1 LDIAATSSQCSHAD
15 DSAAFPSR
23 VGSSLDVATV
33 TTQRPDCEV
42 VAVADDAQDAS
53 ESDAAIWTPDQR
65 LRVFVSSTLAELA
78 DERAAVRRAV
88 SALRLTPVMFE
99 LGARP
104 HPPRELYRAYLAQS
118 DIFIGLYWQR
128 YGWIG
133 PDMDISGLE
142 DELRLSATMSMPRL
156 LYVKTPAP
164 EREPGLEAMIAGLQ
178 SDASDSYR
186 SFRTPREL
194 AGLVR
199 DDLALLLS
207 ERFAAASSAEPRS
220 PTASR
225 EVPTP
230 ARSLPVTS
238 TSLIGRGDDIAA
250 VTELLRTPEVRLVTL
265 TGPGGIGKTRL
276 AIAVGEQLNDRFPQ
290 GTIFVP
296 LASIAEPDLVLPRIA
311 VAVGATIEGA
321 RSPLDVMTEHLAGT
335 PTLLV
340 LDNLEQVV
348 DVAPDLDAL
357 ITRCPGVQILA
368 TSRTV
373 LRLRAEREYPVRA
386 LTIPDPTDGPMLARA
401 MASPAVRLFVDRAQA
416 VRYGFDLTEE
426 RAPTVVEICR
436 RLDGLPLAIEL
447 AAART
452 RLLDPGALLAR
463 LGRSLDA
470 LGTGSVDLPARQRT
484 LRATV
489 EWSVGLLSDDEQRM
503 LATLS
508 VFADGWTLDAATRVA
523 DLDEDRTLDLLDA
536 LAGNSLV
543 QVDTTGPIG
552 PSGGGPRFHMLA
564 SVRELAA
571 ERLAADGEQDAV
583 SRRHAAYFRAL
594 VEDADWPAERQGEW
608 AEQLRAEEENLRVA
622 IRWFLSHDAVPL
634 PHLFRI
640 LWLFWQMRG
649 RMPEARAWIDEL
661 ESSAESLDDRG
672 RAELRFASAVTAV
685 EVGDDGT
692 ALASIDEL
700 RRLERPEGTI
710 DDPYLV
716 SAAQLA
722 LSWILPITDDLE
734 GALRAASDALDGFR
748 SHEEPFAAF
757 AALTVGMVELAL
769 DRDDD
774 ARAHLTE
781 AADLGVRFGN
791 SWLESAARSQLARLA
806 IRSGRLDDART
817 LLASSLDAG
826 GPGELNTLTLTFA
839 LVAAAHL
846 ALADGDPRR
855 AAAALGAAEGL
866 RRRAGLRAWPSM
878 RRVESE
884 LITRVTQEI
893 GADGFDE
900 IFAAGADTTQREA
913 TVLARPE

>member
-1 LDIAATSSQCSHAD
+1 
-15 DSAAFPSR
+15 
-23 VGSSLDVATV
+23 VAGD
-33 TTQRPDCEV
+33 RPDCL
-42 VAVADDAQDAS
+42 AVAEEPNAQDAPRV
-53 ESDAAIWTPDQR
+53 DAAIRTPDQR

-78 DERAAVRRAV
+78 EERAAVRRAI
-88 SALRLTPVMFE
+88 SAVRLTPVLFE

-142 DELRLSATMSMPRL
+142 DELRLSGSTSMPRL

-164 EREPGLEAMIAGLQ
+164 EREPGLESMIAGLE
-178 SDASDSYR
+178 SGATDSYR

-194 AGLVR
+194 GKLVR

-207 ERFAAASSAEPRS
+207 ERFTAASPSAAPAESPS

-225 EVPTP
+225 DDPRA

-238 TSLIGRGDDIAA
+238 TSLIGREDDIAA
-250 VTELLRTPEVRLVTL
+250 VTRLLRTPEVRLVTL

-276 AIAVGEQLNDRFPQ
+276 AIAVGEQLDDRYTL

-296 LASIAEPDLVLPRIA
+296 LASIEDPDLVLPRIA
-311 VAVGATIEGA
+311 AAVGATIEGA
-321 RSPLDVMTEHLAGT
+321 RPPLDVLAEHISGT

-348 DVAPDLDAL
+348 GVAPDLDAL
-357 ITRCPGVQILA
+357 LARCPGLQILA

-373 LRLRAEREYPVRA
+373 LRLRAEREYSVGA
-386 LTIPDPTDGPMLARA
+386 LAIPDLPEGPILEQVAA
-401 MASPAVRLFVDRAQA
+401 WPAVRLFVDRAQA
-416 VRYGFDLTEE
+416 VRYGFALTEE
-426 RAPTVVEICR
+426 TAPTVVEICR

-452 RLLDPGALLAR
+452 RLLEPAALLAR
-463 LGRSLDA
+463 LGRCLDA

-489 EWSVGLLSDDEQRM
+489 EWSVGLLTDEEQQM

-508 VFADGWTLDAATRVA
+508 AFADGWTVDAATHVANLDDDRV
-523 DLDEDRTLDLLDA
+523 LDLLDA
-536 LAGNSLV
+536 LAGHSLV
-543 QVDTTGPIG
+543 QVDTTGPTG
-552 PSGGGPRFHMLA
+552 TPGAGPRFHMLA
-564 SVRELAA
+564 SVRELAV
-571 ERLAADGEQDAV
+571 ERLAAGGEHDEV
-583 SRRHAAYFRAL
+583 ERRHAAYFRAL

-608 AEQLRAEEENLRVA
+608 AERLRAEEENLRVA
-622 IRWFLSHDAVPL
+622 IRWFLSHDGSPL

-661 ESSAESLDDRG
+661 ESRADVLDDRG
-672 RAELRFASAVTAV
+672 RAELLFVSAVTAV
-685 EVGDDGT
+685 EVGDDDT

-700 RRLERPEGTI
+700 RRLERPEGAI

-722 LSWILPITDDLE
+722 LSWILPIVGDLE
-734 GALRAASDALDGFR
+734 GALRAASSALDGFR
-748 SHEEPFAAF
+748 RQDEPFVAF
-757 AALTVGMVELAL
+757 AALTVGMVQMAL
-769 DRDDD
+769 DRDD
-774 ARAHLTE
+774 AALVHLTE
-781 AADLGVRFGN
+781 ASDLGARFGN
-791 SWLESAARSQLARLA
+791 SWLESSARSQLARLA
-806 IRSGRLDDART
+806 VRAGRLDDARA
-817 LLASSLDAG
+817 LLAASLDAIE
-826 GPGELNTLTLTFA
+826 PSDLSTLTVTFA
-839 LVAAAHL
+839 LVAAADL
-846 ALADGDPRR
+846 ALAEGNPGR
-855 AAAALGAAEGL
+855 AATALGAAEGL

-878 RRVESE
+878 RRVETE
-884 LITRVTQEI
+884 LVTRVAQEV
-893 GADGFDE
+893 GGDDFDQD
-900 IFAAGADTTQREA
+900 FAAGADTTHRA
-913 TVLARPE
+913 AAAFARDAGPAPTV